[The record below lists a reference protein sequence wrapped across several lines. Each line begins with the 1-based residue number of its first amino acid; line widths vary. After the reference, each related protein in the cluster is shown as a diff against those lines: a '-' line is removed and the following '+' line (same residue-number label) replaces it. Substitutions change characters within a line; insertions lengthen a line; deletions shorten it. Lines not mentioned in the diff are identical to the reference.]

1 MPGVSSPSPRGPVGR
16 ALDVLYD
23 VSAALAALAMVA
35 LLAMVLLS
43 IVSRQLGF
51 NVPGIDA
58 YAGYM
63 MAAAGFLALAHTLK
77 RGEHIRVTLL
87 LSALRGGA
95 RRAFEIWALA
105 AASLLAALFAVYSC
119 KLAWQS
125 YTFHDIST
133 SNDATPLWLPELAMA
148 LGSVV
153 FAIAF
158 IDELV
163 LEIRGRRF
171 VPVSDEATRN
181 E

>member
-23 VSAALAALAMVA
+23 VSAALAALAMVV

-43 IVSRQLGF
+43 IVSRQVGF
-51 NVPGIDA
+51 NVPGVDA

-63 MAAAGFLALAHTLK
+63 MAGAGFLALAHTLK

-87 LSALRGGA
+87 LSALHGGA

-105 AASLLAALFAVYSC
+105 AAALLAALFAGYSC

-148 LGSVV
+148 IGSVV

-163 LEIRGRRF
+163 LEIQGRRF
-171 VPVSDEATRN
+171 VPVSDEAARN

>member
-1 MPGVSSPSPRGPVGR
+1 
-16 ALDVLYD
+16 
-23 VSAALAALAMVA
+23 LAMVV

-87 LSALRGGA
+87 LSALHGAA
-95 RRAFEIWALA
+95 RRALEIWALA
-105 AASLLAALFAVYSC
+105 AASLLAVLFAVYSC

>member
-1 MPGVSSPSPRGPVGR
+1 
-16 ALDVLYD
+16 
-23 VSAALAALAMVA
+23 MVV

-43 IVSRQLGF
+43 IVSRQVGF
-51 NVPGIDA
+51 NVPGVDA

-87 LSALRGGA
+87 LSALHGGP
-95 RRAFEIWALA
+95 RRALEIWALA
-105 AASLLAALFAVYSC
+105 AASLLAALFAAYSC

-125 YTFHDIST
+125 YAFHDIST

-148 LGSVV
+148 IGSVV

-158 IDELV
+158 VDELV
-163 LEIRGRRF
+163 LEILGRRV